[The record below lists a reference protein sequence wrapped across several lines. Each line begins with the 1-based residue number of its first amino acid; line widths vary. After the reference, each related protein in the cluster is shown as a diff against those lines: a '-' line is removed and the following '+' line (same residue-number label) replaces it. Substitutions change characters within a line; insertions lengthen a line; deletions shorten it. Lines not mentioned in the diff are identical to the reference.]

1 MNSNTNNTKV
11 IFLLLKRINLYI
23 QDGNN
28 SRYKTIL
35 CKHFNT
41 PQGCSYGDKCQ
52 FAHGQNELR
61 QIDNKMIQNPMN
73 RINNNQKNALN
84 YKIVKC
90 KNWEKDRTCKYGV
103 HCTFA
108 HGDEEVRS
116 KSDNLYQMQPGM
128 GVMVQPFMFDM
139 NAMIQMG
146 QMNQL
151 QGMDMTQMGIT
162 PLMMGMGIP
171 MNNNGQQ
178 PTNTNGTL
186 NQPKNE

>member
-128 GVMVQPFMFDM
+128 GIMVQPFMFDM
-139 NAMIQMG
+139 NAMMQMG

-151 QGMDMTQMGIT
+151 QGMDMTQMGIN

-178 PTNTNGTL
+178 QASINRTL
-186 NQPKNE
+186 NQQKNE

>member
-1 MNSNTNNTKV
+1 
-11 IFLLLKRINLYI
+11 
-23 QDGNN
+23 
-28 SRYKTIL
+28 
-35 CKHFNT
+35 
-41 PQGCSYGDKCQ
+41 
-52 FAHGQNELR
+52 
-61 QIDNKMIQNPMN
+61 MIQNPMN

-128 GVMVQPFMFDM
+128 GIMVQPFMFDM
-139 NAMIQMG
+139 NAMMQMG

-151 QGMDMTQMGIT
+151 QGMDMTQMGIN

-178 PTNTNGTL
+178 QTNINSTL
-186 NQPKNE
+186 NQQKNE